1 MEPGLICYECVGTH
15 PGCGL
20 TDFDSRW
27 YWGKICPR
35 SDDRCVK
42 VGKEQ
47 ACKLKFRLIELTS
60 SLSSAAVSAVC
71 FEGHV
76 AGLDATETG
85 YELPQPKFE
94 FTSLEMNHTFRQK
107 TFF

>member
-42 VGKEQ
+42 VGLTGT
-47 ACKLKFRLIELTS
+47 ALKMIKIVVKR
-60 SLSSAAVSAVC
+60 
-71 FEGHV
+71 
-76 AGLDATETG
+76 D
-85 YELPQPKFE
+85 
-94 FTSLEMNHTFRQK
+94 
-107 TFF
+107 

>member
-20 TDFDSRW
+20 NDFDSRW

-42 VGKEQ
+42 VGKSEWKSNHLQ
-47 ACKLKFRLIELTS
+47 DTVYLKRFTASFWIYAIPV
-60 SLSSAAVSAVC
+60 LSV
-71 FEGHV
+71 
-76 AGLDATETG
+76 L
-85 YELPQPKFE
+85 
-94 FTSLEMNHTFRQK
+94 
-107 TFF
+107 

>member
-42 VGKEQ
+42 VGKSEWKSNHLEDTSKGSLLHFGFMPYLYYLYFKRMVEQ
-47 ACKLKFRLIELTS
+47 
-60 SLSSAAVSAVC
+60 
-71 FEGHV
+71 
-76 AGLDATETG
+76 D
-85 YELPQPKFE
+85 
-94 FTSLEMNHTFRQK
+94 
-107 TFF
+107 

>member
-42 VGKEQ
+42 V
-47 ACKLKFRLIELTS
+47 RRH
-60 SLSSAAVSAVC
+60 LSA
-71 FEGHV
+71 FFH
-76 AGLDATETG
+76 
-85 YELPQPKFE
+85 
-94 FTSLEMNHTFRQK
+94 LEDS
-107 TFF
+107 

>member
-42 VGKEQ
+42 V
-47 ACKLKFRLIELTS
+47 RRH
-60 SLSSAAVSAVC
+60 LSTFLMGEALGVSAQSRP
-71 FEGHV
+71 EGFLQFVICDSPRHSLT
-76 AGLDATETG
+76 GL
-85 YELPQPKFE
+85 L
-94 FTSLEMNHTFRQK
+94 S
-107 TFF
+107 

>member
-42 VGKEQ
+42 VE
-47 ACKLKFRLIELTS
+47 
-60 SLSSAAVSAVC
+60 
-71 FEGHV
+71 
-76 AGLDATETG
+76 
-85 YELPQPKFE
+85 
-94 FTSLEMNHTFRQK
+94 
-107 TFF
+107 

>member
-42 VGKEQ
+42 VRLRRPSLIVIHSASGIL
-47 ACKLKFRLIELTS
+47 KLWFNRNEPSNVIFS
-60 SLSSAAVSAVC
+60 
-71 FEGHV
+71 
-76 AGLDATETG
+76 
-85 YELPQPKFE
+85 
-94 FTSLEMNHTFRQK
+94 
-107 TFF
+107 

>member
-42 VGKEQ
+42 VRRHLS
-47 ACKLKFRLIELTS
+47 ALLHLTTGLSFS
-60 SLSSAAVSAVC
+60 S
-71 FEGHV
+71 
-76 AGLDATETG
+76 ET
-85 YELPQPKFE
+85 
-94 FTSLEMNHTFRQK
+94 
-107 TFF
+107 

>member
-42 VGKEQ
+42 VG
-47 ACKLKFRLIELTS
+47 L
-60 SLSSAAVSAVC
+60 
-71 FEGHV
+71 
-76 AGLDATETG
+76 TETA
-85 YELPQPKFE
+85 LKMIKIVVKQD
-94 FTSLEMNHTFRQK
+94 
-107 TFF
+107 

>member
-1 MEPGLICYECVGTH
+1 MQSSEFCQSQLSSHIIGRARRGLDGETAFRLSIAASCFKTGMEPGLICYECVGTH

-42 VGKEQ
+42 VGLTGT
-47 ACKLKFRLIELTS
+47 ALKMIKI
-60 SLSSAAVSAVC
+60 VVKQ
-71 FEGHV
+71 
-76 AGLDATETG
+76 D
-85 YELPQPKFE
+85 
-94 FTSLEMNHTFRQK
+94 
-107 TFF
+107 